1 MTNSTISVVI
11 NAPVEQVW
19 TLLIEQQ
26 QSNGQQ
32 MVEQKYSWREP
43 EGPPVAGQVI
53 HWKVWFL
60 HMTTSIE
67 RVVEADPPMVGQ
79 TIYARVS
86 FLGKNG
92 EGVGSWI
99 RDSERYHLQG
109 QLELKHPWCEM
120 TEHTSIRCIA
130 MDEVSCVV
138 VYVKRSEMTI
148 RLLPRWLTQRFN
160 TDETTEKITAKTIEA
175 SLQKIKA
182 EAEKNMN
189 GRKV

>member
-1 MTNSTISVVI
+1 MTDSTISVVI

-19 TLLIEQQ
+19 SLLIEHQ
-26 QSNGQQ
+26 QSNRQE
-32 MVEQKYSWREP
+32 MFEQKYSWREP

-60 HMTTSIE
+60 HMTISIE
-67 RVVEADPPMVGQ
+67 RVVQADPPMVGQ
-79 TIYARVS
+79 TIYTRLS
-86 FLGKNG
+86 FFGKSG
-92 EGVGSWI
+92 EGVNSWVG
-99 RDSERYHLQG
+99 DSERYHLQN
-109 QLELKHPWCEM
+109 QSELKHPWCEA
-120 TEHTSIRCIA
+120 TDNTSIYCVD
-130 MDEVSCVV
+130 MDDISCVV
-138 VYVKRSEMTI
+138 VYVNQSEMTL

-160 TDETTEKITAKTIEA
+160 TDETTEKITAKAVEA